1 MFLKSHLKSIVQV
14 RASRSLPL
22 RLMAAEYEHILKRRL
37 KRVGGSPDDPALTQ
51 LLEQFKC
58 VCPSHLEGNPCT
70 LQRVLAMWTPS
81 AVHRQRSNTHTVH
94 LDVFT
99 HPNNTRVHD
108 TCDRMAAWC
117 PDATSEPATFLA
129 CREERLP
136 SGMVRNGNV
145 QKDSVLT
152 FTRGVGGRITAVA
165 DGQELATVTSPA
177 FAAAVFDLY
186 LGDQPVSPAARATAL
201 DSASR
206 MLRSGG
212 DGYAPAAGLPGICES
227 GAGSGACVRRWPW
240 EHTFRPHPQPA

>member
-1 MFLKSHLKSIVQV
+1 MLLKSHLKSIVQV

-58 VCPSHLEGNPCT
+58 VCRSHLEGNPCT
-70 LQRVLAMWTPS
+70 GIGHVD
-81 AVHRQRSNTHTVH
+81 AVCCAQAALKHSHCVQ
-94 LDVFT
+94 LDGVT
-99 HPNNTRVHD
+99 HPND
-108 TCDRMAAWC
+108 TCDRMATWC
-117 PDATSEPATFLA
+117 PVATSEPATFLA

-152 FTRGVGGRITAVA
+152 FTRGVGGRVTAVA

-227 GAGSGACVRRWPW
+227 GAGSGACARRWPW
-240 EHTFRPHPQPA
+240 EHTFRPQPQPA